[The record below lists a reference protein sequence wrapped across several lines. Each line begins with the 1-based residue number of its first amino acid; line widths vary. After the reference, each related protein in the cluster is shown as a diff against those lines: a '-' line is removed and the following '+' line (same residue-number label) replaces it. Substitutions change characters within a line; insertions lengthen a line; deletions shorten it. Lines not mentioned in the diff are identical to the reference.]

1 MRAGGY
7 IAIVVLV
14 IIVISGIAWYIN
26 GLNRV
31 VRLHES
37 VSAAWAQV
45 ETQLQRRYD
54 LIPNLVNTVK
64 GYAGHEEE
72 LFSEIT
78 RLRSQW
84 AGAGTTEAKI
94 ENAQAMEG
102 ALGRLMVVVENY
114 PDLKASENFRTLQ
127 AQIEG
132 TENRVAVERKRYND
146 AVRAFNTYQREV
158 MGGFFAER
166 KGLTRPEPYFEAA
179 PQAEGAPEVEF

>member
-114 PDLKASENFRTLQ
+114 PDLKANQNMLAVQEELAS
-127 AQIEG
+127 
-132 TENRVAVERKRYND
+132 TENKISFARQFYND
-146 AVRAFNTYQREV
+146 SVMKYNTKIQQVPAKAVAGMCNFKEEDFFEIEEGEAREPV
-158 MGGFFAER
+158 
-166 KGLTRPEPYFEAA
+166 
-179 PQAEGAPEVEF
+179 EVQF